1 MFSYRGK
8 MFVEK
13 EGSPM
18 PENKIAFVT
27 DSTAY
32 LTNEQ
37 ITQHHVTVVPLSV
50 IFGEKA
56 YREGVD
62 LTTDEFYPMLASSKN
77 LPTTSQPP
85 VGEFAEAFEKLL
97 KTHDTVMCL
106 LLSDK
111 LSGTY
116 RSAQTAA
123 QMVGGNIHVVDSGI
137 ASYGIAGPLLDG
149 IQLAERGG
157 TPEEI
162 LQLWDT
168 ELKSQRALFVV
179 DTLEQLHRGGR
190 IGGAAAVFGAL
201 LQIKPILTI
210 DDGRIAL
217 YDKVRTHR
225 RAMERIL
232 SEFDA
237 AASGGERLQ
246 VGIVH
251 SQRLEDAEKLRDDLV
266 AKYPNIRT
274 DIAELGPVVGAH
286 TGAGV
291 LALIYY
297 PRQLD
302 R

>member
-1 MFSYRGK
+1 MTTQSR
-8 MFVEK
+8 
-13 EGSPM
+13 
-18 PENKIAFVT
+18 KIAFVT

-32 LTNEQ
+32 LTAEQ
-37 ITQHHVTVVPLSV
+37 IEQHNITVVPLSV
-50 IFGEKA
+50 IFGDQV
-56 YREGVD
+56 YREGFE
-62 LTTDEFYPMLASSKN
+62 LTANQFYPMLSSIKT

-85 VGEFAEAFEKLL
+85 VGEFVEVFERL
-97 KTHDTVMCL
+97 KSEYDTIMCL

-116 RSAQTAA
+116 RSALTAA
-123 QMVGGNIHVVDSGI
+123 QMVEGNIHVVDSGI

-149 IQLAERGG
+149 VELAAQGG
-157 TPEEI
+157 SPEEI
-162 LQLWDT
+162 LELWDA

-210 DDGRIAL
+210 EDGRIAL
-217 YDKVRTHR
+217 FEKVRTHR

-237 AASGGERLQ
+237 TAGQGTPLQ
-246 VGIVH
+246 LGVVH
-251 SQRLEDAEKLRDDLV
+251 SHRLEDALKLRDDLV
-266 AKYPNIRT
+266 AKYPNTRA
-274 DIAELGPVVGAH
+274 DVAELGPVIGAH

-297 PRQLD
+297 PRRLIQQQKGQ
-302 R
+302 